1 MVQLAQVQLR
11 SLSADGGLDFPPMS
25 DVANPALYAAHIRH
39 FRQLLHESVQGPFLP
54 TNLYLTESSCLFSA
68 PFEQAQNAF
77 LPLEAVFVCADSDVH
92 PATPAPPYG
101 RGRYGFSSYKS
112 LSRN

>member
-11 SLSADGGLDFPPMS
+11 SLSADGGLDFPAMS

-54 TNLYLTESSCLFSA
+54 
-68 PFEQAQNAF
+68 
-77 LPLEAVFVCADSDVH
+77 H
-92 PATPAPPYG
+92 
-101 RGRYGFSSYKS
+101 
-112 LSRN
+112 